1 MLNRIRK
8 RTLFALVAKIIAI
21 ISVML
26 INLVVTL
33 PLQATQIEDESSAI
47 LRKTII
53 GVENHLYEMDQNFPE
68 KQLGG
73 LGAWVDDSEL
83 KWSNSNINDFEAQKL
98 SFEVKLKNREQI
110 NAEQQIIN
118 IGKSKAVLKLT
129 GLLDKKLKATYF
141 RLIDYIARKKR
152 ENLLQQQR
160 LIANSEL
167 DSWKLK
173 VNSNDFRADK
183 LQQADLTLESIW
195 AQELENSTGL
205 SRFKSQRQDIE
216 YNRNHNRNTA
226 IDLNRQGL
234 ISIGQM
240 IEISNEI
247 IQSREYQQHNNVI
260 SKAEFDIDLANR
272 QRQRRN
278 AQEKISLNSFK
289 LEYDNKDNDL
299 GFSIG
304 IKIPITRNSYD
315 SLLQEQQRYY
325 TMLDAQN
332 VITEVSD
339 QLSEAQYQLRSIQD
353 QWLIKQRL
361 LHKINIRINRLSRS
375 NNLAL
380 LLDLKK
386 ERIHRRMQQQ
396 EIEIRALKKFI
407 ELLNIS
413 GMLSAKPYRNWLLS
427 GTPRIL

>member
-304 IKIPITRNSYD
+304 IKMPITRNSYD

>member
-304 IKIPITRNSYD
+304 IKMPITRNSYD

-339 QLSEAQYQLRSIQD
+339 QLSEAQYQLISIQD